1 MNHTDPETKHE
12 VNKHPLNGESQM
24 HPETFQVQEERSAQ
38 RRVIIKSFKKK
49 ANERRSVIERIADLM
64 TSRFGTVTFLIFNL
78 VVYAIWIAVNSGFV
92 PAIEPFDPFP
102 FGLLTMSM
110 SIEAIVL
117 AIVVLISQNREAKIT
132 ELREEMNL
140 QVDMIAE
147 EELTKVLK
155 MMSVLL
161 EKHGV
166 DLSGDRELQSM
177 LQPLRNVRIEQ
188 RLEQQLN

>member
-1 MNHTDPETKHE
+1 
-12 VNKHPLNGESQM
+12 
-24 HPETFQVQEERSAQ
+24 
-38 RRVIIKSFKKK
+38 
-49 ANERRSVIERIADLM
+49 M
-64 TSRFGTVTFLIFNL
+64 TSRFGTVSFLIFNL
-78 VVYAIWIAVNSGFV
+78 IVYAIWIVINMGLIPS
-92 PAIEPFDPFP
+92 IEPFDPFP

-110 SIEAIVL
+110 SIEAIIL

-155 MMSVLL
+155 MLSVLL

-188 RLEQQLN
+188 RLEQQLS

>member
-1 MNHTDPETKHE
+1 MSHDNSEAKSENLKHHT
-12 VNKHPLNGESQM
+12 NSESQI
-24 HPETFQVQEERSAQ
+24 HPEAYQVQEERSAQ

-49 ANERRSVIERIADLM
+49 ANERRTVIERIADWM
-64 TSRFGTVTFLIFNL
+64 TSRFGTVSFLVLNL
-78 VVYAIWIAVNSGFV
+78 IVYAIWIVINVGMVAS
-92 PAIEPFDPFP
+92 IKPFDPFP

-110 SIEAIVL
+110 SVEAIIL
-117 AIVVLISQNREAKIT
+117 AIVVLISQNREARIT

-155 MMSVLL
+155 MLTILM

-166 DLSGDRELQSM
+166 DISGDRELQSM
-177 LQPLRNVRIEQ
+177 LQPIRNVRIEQ